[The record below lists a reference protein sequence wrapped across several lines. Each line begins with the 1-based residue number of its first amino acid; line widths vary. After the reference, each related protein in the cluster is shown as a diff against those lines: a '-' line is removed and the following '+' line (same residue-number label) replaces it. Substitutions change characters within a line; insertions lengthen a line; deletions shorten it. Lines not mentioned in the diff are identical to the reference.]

1 MSNQNNNG
9 AENWTKLTEQE
20 EGNVLGGFAKASDR
34 ANVKPTDDTGT
45 NVIPTSGIVPPIVPE
60 GIDPVN
66 PFQKPIPPTVDT
78 TPAPVS
84 DSGQ

>member
-9 AENWTKLTEQE
+9 AENWNKLTEQE

-34 ANVKPTDDTGT
+34 ANVKPTDDSAA
-45 NVIPTSGIVPPIVPE
+45 NVIPNNGIVPPIVPE
-60 GIDPVN
+60 NPDPIN
-66 PFQKPIPPTVDT
+66 PYLKPIDPTVDN